1 MFFEEVRR
9 QKLEDRRMIKIIID
23 CFGGDHSPQ
32 ANIDGALAALAKMP
46 DLYLI
51 FSGDE
56 NIIKEYLHGKTYDT
70 NRVEV
75 IHAPEVIGCDERPI
89 DVIRLKKESSM
100 IKAVRMLRDCDDVNS
115 WTVQ

>member
-1 MFFEEVRR
+1 
-9 QKLEDRRMIKIIID
+9 MIKIIID

-32 ANIDGALAALAKMP
+32 ANIDGALAALAKNT

-51 FSGDE
+51 FTGDE
-56 NIIKEYLHGKTYDT
+56 NNIRDYLAEKNYDPE
-70 NRVEV
+70 RVEI

-100 IKAVRMLRDCDDVNS
+100 IKAVRMLRDRDDINAIRAS
-115 WTVQ
+115 AA

>member
-1 MFFEEVRR
+1 
-9 QKLEDRRMIKIIID
+9 MIKIIID

-51 FSGDE
+51 FTGDE
-56 NIIKEYLHGKTYDT
+56 NVIGEYLKGKTYDAS
-70 NRVEV
+70 RVEV
-75 IHAPEVIGCDERPI
+75 VHAPEVIGCDERPI

-100 IKAVRMLRDCDDVNS
+100 IKAVRMLRDRDDINAMVTTTLRNS
-115 WTVQ
+115 PRG